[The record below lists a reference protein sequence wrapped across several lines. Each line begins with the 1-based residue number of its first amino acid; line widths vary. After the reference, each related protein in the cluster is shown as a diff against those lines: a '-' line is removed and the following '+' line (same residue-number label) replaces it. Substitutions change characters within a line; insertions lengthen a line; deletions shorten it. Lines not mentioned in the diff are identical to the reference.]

1 MEMRHD
7 PILNYKR
14 TVLIVDDEEVNRL
27 LLGSILEDDYNI
39 IYAENGREAWDV
51 ISEKT
56 STISIV
62 LLDLLMPEMN
72 GFEVIKMMQRNVI
85 TAAIPVIVLTSEK
98 AMEVESLRLGA
109 ADFISKPYDP
119 CQGQPHGAVLRG

>member
-72 GFEVIKMMQRNVI
+72 GFEVIKMM
-85 TAAIPVIVLTSEK
+85 
-98 AMEVESLRLGA
+98 
-109 ADFISKPYDP
+109 
-119 CQGQPHGAVLRG
+119 